1 MGSTLF
7 HELALL
13 PDAPWYNFRMGT
25 KLSSHVI
32 DLSDEQ
38 RRMLESLIGQPLQND
53 QVVHWAITTAG
64 RQPTAADKERAIAGL
79 KDIFSKVDRHL
90 AEKHIDQAEWEAAVD
105 EAVQSVRSRFDE

>member
-1 MGSTLF
+1 MASTLF

-13 PDAPWYNFRMGT
+13 PDAPWYNCRMGT

-53 QVVHWAITTAG
+53 QVIH
-64 RQPTAADKERAIAGL
+64 
-79 KDIFSKVDRHL
+79 
-90 AEKHIDQAEWEAAVD
+90 
-105 EAVQSVRSRFDE
+105 